1 MMLAGHATD
10 FGTLAHGRNLIL
22 PGAFAKLIANSWQ
35 RRFTMPQAGIG
46 NQA

>member
-1 MMLAGHATD
+1 MLAGRATD

-35 RRFTMPQAGIG
+35 PELCLEHEG
-46 NQA
+46 